1 MKQTMQSQQLGEQQ
15 EDDQKNEVNL
25 EEHPDYDDRVR
36 QLLIDLE
43 RQSKE
48 HILELNKVQQE
59 YHQYV
64 VRSKEMEERCKTYQ
78 SDAERAIQSEREVR
92 RELQRANQ

>member
-1 MKQTMQSQQLGEQQ
+1 M
-15 EDDQKNEVNL
+15 NL